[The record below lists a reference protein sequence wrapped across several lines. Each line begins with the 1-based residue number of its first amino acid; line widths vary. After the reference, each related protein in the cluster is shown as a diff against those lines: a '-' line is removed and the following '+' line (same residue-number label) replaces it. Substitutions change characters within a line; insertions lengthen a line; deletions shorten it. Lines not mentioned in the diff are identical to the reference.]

1 MAPAHPTVISAEHHV
16 GFFQRKSVQVLLP
29 FATSLLLHAGLIVI
43 GLMLFQAVTVITVVK
58 TETQT
63 GLADFSL
70 ENSIQTVGK
79 ITGLPG
85 VGTDESLER
94 TQNIE
99 MDDVD
104 PASLKFTAGNAEK
117 AMQQAGASGGDTDAA
132 SMFGPGPGR
141 PGSFGPGF
149 GPGSGAEGPK
159 GKWGRFGPPSD
170 GGPGSVFQPPQA
182 RKIVFVCDATGS
194 MTPVFSNLRRQLAD
208 FIDRL
213 DEKDLQFFNVIF
225 FSDDKV
231 LSLSPQLIKAD
242 PANKRKASGF
252 FNDTTPR
259 GLTNPLPA
267 IRQAFAQN
275 PEVIYVL
282 TDGFD
287 QVNDLESVV
296 REFDTLNKNR
306 MVRVHT
312 ILVGSGEQ
320 KELVEVLKRIAELNN
335 GTFKNVSRE
344 DF

>member
-1 MAPAHPTVISAEHHV
+1 MVQAHPAAMSAEHQV

-29 FATSLLLHAGLIVI
+29 FATSLLLHGGLI
-43 GLMLFQAVTVITVVK
+43 LFGVMVYQAVTVITVVRS
-58 TETQT
+58 ELQT
-63 GLADFSL
+63 GPADFDIDRP
-70 ENSIQTVGK
+70 IQPINT
-79 ITGLPG
+79 INGLPG
-85 VGTDESLER
+85 IGTDNSLLR

-104 PASLKFTAGNAEK
+104 PASQKFTAGRAETVSL
-117 AMQQAGASGGDTDAA
+117 QAGLGGGDIDP
-132 SMFGPGPGR
+132 SSLIGIGPGR
-141 PGSFGPGF
+141 PGAF
-149 GPGSGAEGPK
+149 GPGSGLGGGEGPK

-170 GGPGSVFQPPQA
+170 GGTGILFQPPQA

-194 MTPVFSNLRRQLAD
+194 MTPVFSSLRRQLAD
-208 FIDRL
+208 FIGHL

-242 PANKRKASGF
+242 PANKRKAADF

-275 PEVIYVL
+275 PEVIYIL

-296 REFDTLNKNR
+296 KEFDTLNKGR
-306 MVRVHT
+306 TVRVHT
-312 ILVGSGEQ
+312 ILIGSGEQ
-320 KELVEVLKRIAELNN
+320 EELVDVLKRIAEQNK
-335 GTFKNVSRE
+335 GTFKNVSKE